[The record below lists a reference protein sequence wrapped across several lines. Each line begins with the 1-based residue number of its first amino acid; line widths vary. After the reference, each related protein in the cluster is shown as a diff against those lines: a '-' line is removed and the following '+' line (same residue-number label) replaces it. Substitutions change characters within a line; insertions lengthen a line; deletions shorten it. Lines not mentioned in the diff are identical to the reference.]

1 MLGQAIS
8 RVVDPDRANSWTH
21 RIRQRRN
28 EEFKRAFPHLADMRV
43 LDLGG
48 TAVSWQVTGL
58 RARSVTIVNL
68 DDVADPQEP
77 WLEYVRGDAC
87 VGGFGKYDLVFS
99 NSLMEHLGG
108 HARRRQFADV
118 VRESAPSWWVQT
130 PYRYFPIEPHWVFPA
145 FQFMPFRTRLFI
157 SQHWS
162 MLHTPACKDRTAA
175 EELVTMRTRTARYE
189 RPREETGPG
198 MAVGEA

>member
-1 MLGQAIS
+1 
-8 RVVDPDRANSWTH
+8 
-21 RIRQRRN
+21 
-28 EEFKRAFPHLADMRV
+28 MRV

-48 TAVSWQVTGL
+48 TAVSWRVNGL

-68 DDVADPQEP
+68 DEVGDPEED

-108 HARRRQFADV
+108 HTRRRQFADV
-118 VRESAPSWWVQT
+118 VRESAPSWWIQT
-130 PYRYFPIEPHWVFPA
+130 PYRYFPIEPHWVFPG
-145 FQFMPFRTRLFI
+145 FQFMPFRTRVFI

-162 MLHTPACKDRTAA
+162 MLHMPAEKDRTSA
-175 EELVTMRTRTARYE
+175 EELVASVELISASEMRSYFPNSQIWFE
-189 RPREETGPG
+189 RIAGVPKSIVSLRVAKGPAAPG
-198 MAVGEA
+198 A